1 MCYHVDMD
9 RLSLSS
15 YRTLLTKQ
23 NLLPGRRLLHQN
35 IDRHFA
41 LLENRG
47 IRTAA
52 QLYKALRTPV
62 KRKALAEDTGI
73 PEEYLT
79 LLNRELGSLAQK
91 PVPLAS
97 FPDILP
103 ARLEELHAA
112 GLQTSRDVFEQ
123 GQATP
128 DDLWRLCDLVRIN
141 GVGPAAAM
149 AFLAAGYRSVA
160 DVAAADAAQMLGR
173 VTAVNALHSYYKAKL
188 GLKDMQ
194 FCIDFASLLEEH
206 ARG

>member
-1 MCYHVDMD
+1 MRYHVDMD
-9 RLSLSS
+9 SLSLSS
-15 YRTLLTKQ
+15 YRTLLAKQ
-23 NLLPGRRLLHQN
+23 NLLPGRRLLREN
-35 IDRHFA
+35 IDRYFA
-41 LLENRG
+41 LLENSG

-52 QLYKALRTPV
+52 QLYRALRTPV

-97 FPDILP
+97 FPNILP
-103 ARLEELHAA
+103 AQLEELRTA
-112 GLQTSRDVFEQ
+112 GLQTSLDVFAHD
-123 GQATP
+123 QATP

-160 DVAAADAAQMLGR
+160 DVAAADAAEML
-173 VTAVNALHSYYKAKL
+173 TKVNAANELHSFYRAKL

-194 FCIDFASLLEEH
+194 FCIDFAALLEQH
-206 ARG
+206 AR